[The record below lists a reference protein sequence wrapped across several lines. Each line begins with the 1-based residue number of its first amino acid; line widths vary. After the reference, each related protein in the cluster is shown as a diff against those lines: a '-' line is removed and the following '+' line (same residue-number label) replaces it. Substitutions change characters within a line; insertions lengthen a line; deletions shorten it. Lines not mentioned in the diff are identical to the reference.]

1 MLNMTISVTQKK
13 LYLVF
18 ILNFMVGLVFFL
30 YGLIYTKIIVSEHL
44 IYLLPILFFIF
55 SGFIL
60 YIEKYLSLIFLFFCT
75 SFIFMNGL
83 SFAYFLGVPFE
94 AVANLNYMIN
104 FSIELYDFLSNSY
117 FVFSVYLLCVSIALN
132 IKYFKINDCSS
143 KNENEYVVYDY
154 SILVILYVVVFY
166 FLIILDLLKAYPYVR
181 DMGYLGFYTYN
192 NEKSVNPTLITRV
205 TGYLIT
211 FLPVVFGYSYTYFKS
226 KKQNILILA
235 AMLVYAI
242 SLASVGQR
250 GMLFCVML
258 LMLSLYSQSY
268 KMNFI
273 KLVIIAFGFLL
284 LAQFLFFIRAGEDY
298 TFNLSFLSNFFH
310 QQGVSFLVYNLS
322 LLYEFPENLNYSVFI
337 PAFNFI
343 ASLLGF
349 DTSLNYRSYGDFLA
363 STVNPEAYYQGM
375 GLGWALIGD
384 FVQLFSFGNYG
395 VIFGIVI
402 FGVFLGF
409 VDSAKSHVATFLK
422 YTLFTTIL
430 FLPRSSSQTLI
441 LPILA
446 CCLLLLIKQALKN
459 KKYD

>member
-1 MLNMTISVTQKK
+1 MLNVIMSVNQKK
-13 LYLVF
+13 LYFVF

-30 YGLIYTKIIVSEHL
+30 YGLIYAKVIISEYL
-44 IYLLPILFFIF
+44 IYLLPILFFVF
-55 SGFIL
+55 SGYIL

-83 SFAYFLGVPFE
+83 SFAYFLGIPFE

-104 FSIELYDFLSNSY
+104 FSVELYDFLSNSY

-132 IKYFKINDCSS
+132 IKYFKIDEYSY
-143 KNENEYVVYDY
+143 KNEKEYLVSNY
-154 SILVILYVVVFY
+154 SFLVFLYVIIFY
-166 FLIILDLLKAYPYVR
+166 FLIILDLVKAYPYIR

-226 KKQNILILA
+226 KKQNILILI

-242 SLASVGQR
+242 SLAAVGQR

-258 LMLSLYSQSY
+258 LILSLYSQSY
-268 KMNFI
+268 KINFI
-273 KLVIIAFGFLL
+273 KLVVIAFVFLF
-284 LAQFLFFIRAGEDY
+284 LAQFLYFMRSGEDY

-322 LLYEFPENLNYSVFI
+322 LLYEFPENLNYSVFV

-349 DTSLNYRSYGDFLA
+349 DASLNYRSYGDFLA
-363 STVNPEAYYQGM
+363 FTVNPEAYYQGM
-375 GLGWALIGD
+375 GLGWTLIGD

-395 VIFGIVI
+395 IIIGIVF

-409 VDSAKSHVATFLK
+409 VDSGKSHVVTFFK

-446 CCLLLLIKQALKN
+446 CCLLILIKQALKN
-459 KKYD
+459 KNCD